1 MDMSLSKGIINS
13 LCSSEMGE
21 VGCEGGLC
29 NYMFL
34 CDVSFSFSLRNEKV

>member
-13 LCSSEMGE
+13 LCDVGE